1 MFFDRKGKFDLEAAV
16 FYASEVVSAFEYLHN
31 LCIIYRNLKPENLLL
46 DNEGHLKLTDFSFAK
61 KLSATNGNN
70 RLNLKI
76 NFASVKCFCR

>member
-1 MFFDRKGKFDLEAAV
+1 MFFDRKGKFDLEATV

-61 KLSATNGNN
+61 KLSATNGKNN
-70 RLNLKI
+70 
-76 NFASVKCFCR
+76 FCFIKMYL